1 MEKGEIRMI
10 FEDPLTCEKEEGKAK
25 LIAGPAKMS
34 TSQMEYWLVRFL
46 SDGYQVRRWIKI

>member
-1 MEKGEIRMI
+1 MTKGDIRMI
-10 FEDPLTCEKEEGKAK
+10 FEDPLTEKRKEGKAK

-46 SDGYQVRRWIKI
+46 EDDYQVRRWIKI